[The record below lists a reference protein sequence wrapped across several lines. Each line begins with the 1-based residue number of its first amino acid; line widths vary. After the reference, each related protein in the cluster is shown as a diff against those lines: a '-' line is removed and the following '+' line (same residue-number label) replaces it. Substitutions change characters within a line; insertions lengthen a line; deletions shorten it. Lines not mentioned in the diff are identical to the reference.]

1 MKIRTGFVT
10 NSSSTNFVIISKD
23 RPTESDLL
31 NLLGFGTESPLTPH
45 LQELIYEIIRD
56 MQPGDVFFK
65 GSRFEGKYKTFEGFV
80 KERLHETSLERVQ
93 EARRDGKKIFC
104 GSFHSED
111 PKFGCFFCCDT
122 ILIENDSIYFDATE
136 CSW

>member
-10 NSSSTNFVIISKD
+10 NSSSTNFIIISKD
-23 RPTESDLL
+23 SPTESDLL
-31 NLLGFGTESPLTPH
+31 NLLGFGTESPLTVH
-45 LQELIYEIIRD
+45 IQELIHEIVRD
-56 MQPGDVFFK
+56 MQPADAFFRESYYTSK
-65 GSRFEGKYKTFEGFV
+65 HKTFEEFV
-80 KERLHETSLERVQ
+80 KEHLHEKSLDRVQ
-93 EARRDGKKIFC
+93 KARKDEKNIFC
-104 GSFHSED
+104 GTFRSED